1 VIMLNAAAEVFA
13 GPAAVDP
20 DPFSP
25 VGVENVP
32 KTVRYVRLLGNFAPY
47 VILKPCLAGRGC
59 CWARDDRA
67 APRVHA
73 SRRPTSHVDPPG
85 KELHWRCGP
94 RVRIYCRCGPHRQLP
109 GGVNDAPPWAK
120 CG

>member
-1 VIMLNAAAEVFA
+1 MIMLNAAAEVFA

-20 DPFSP
+20 DPSAP
-25 VGVENVP
+25 VGVGNVP
-32 KTVRYVRLLGNFAPY
+32 KTVRYVRFLGNFAPY

-67 APRVHA
+67 AAGPTRARVPRV
-73 SRRPTSHVDPPG
+73 T
-85 KELHWRCGP
+85 WTP
-94 RVRIYCRCGPHRQLP
+94 RSKGMHCRCGPHRQLP